1 MAEFIIQSGVPIL
14 TPAKRGRKPGSK
26 DSHKFANRGRPPKR
40 EAVQCAV
47 TLVRA
52 GECSID
58 EATHRFFDEYIES
71 KSTTTAAERKNDGR
85 FNEFQLK
92 IVDKLKRNPLDW
104 KARKALAELHSKKVT
119 KYPRYRASYLKNERV
134 RNKKRLAFF
143 AAEINS
149 IPAVNLQSEYNK
161 IAVVKLQN
169 DLKSVE
175 SDE

>member
-47 TLVRA
+47 DLVRA
-52 GECSID
+52 DGCSID

-71 KSTTTAAERKNDGR
+71 KRTTTEAERKNDGR

-92 IVDKLKRNPLDW
+92 IVDKLKRNSLDW

-119 KYPRYRASYLKNERV
+119 KYPRYRASYLKKDRSQK
-134 RNKKRLAFF
+134 KKRLAFI

-149 IPAVNLQSEYNK
+149 VPNVNIQNEYSKIPA
-161 IAVVKLQN
+161 VKLQN
-169 DLKSVE
+169 ELKSVE